1 MQEAQRLDAGQQ
13 VVTLLPTLPGQQP
26 SLHPSATSAVAAA
39 SSHSHVVDATG
50 HQHAAEPAAGEGP
63 LPKAISPTTDQ
74 CAPGA
79 DEPPAAVVGQPQHHT
94 AGPGQSEA
102 PATASTIVVG
112 TVPEHV
118 VTAVVPASQPS
129 TAGPGQS
136 EASASASAHAIDTA
150 AAQQSASL
158 ARFPSTTIETQQC
171 AELAKRCGDAA
182 GSAGEHIASQAAVTD
197 GVDTPADQQQSPETQ
212 PPEQTSQ
219 IAAHTVLA
227 EVDTNSQHHTAQLG
241 KRTALPP
248 SNEPRLKR
256 LKLHAAT
263 EDEQEQQ
270 GGSEGPSPAGQDAT
284 RPMSAGEREQGEQA
298 VGRHMGEQG
307 EAAPAAQAASALPWG
322 STPTGDSLPH
332 AVCMCCG
339 SVVRGYLA

>member
-13 VVTLLPTLPGQQP
+13 VVTLLPTLPAQQP

-50 HQHAAEPAAGEGP
+50 HRHTAAPAASEGP

-79 DEPPAAVVGQPQHHT
+79 DEPPAAVVGQPQHHI

-102 PATASTIVVG
+102 PVTASTIVVG

-136 EASASASAHAIDTA
+136 EASASASAHAADTA

-158 ARFPSTTIETQQC
+158 AR
-171 AELAKRCGDAA
+171 L
-182 GSAGEHIASQAAVTD
+182 
-197 GVDTPADQQQSPETQ
+197 
-212 PPEQTSQ
+212 
-219 IAAHTVLA
+219 
-227 EVDTNSQHHTAQLG
+227 
-241 KRTALPP
+241 
-248 SNEPRLKR
+248 
-256 LKLHAAT
+256 
-263 EDEQEQQ
+263 
-270 GGSEGPSPAGQDAT
+270 PSPASKPNSLQ
-284 RPMSAGEREQGEQA
+284 
-298 VGRHMGEQG
+298 
-307 EAAPAAQAASALPWG
+307 
-322 STPTGDSLPH
+322 SLPKD
-332 AVCMCCG
+332 AVMQRAQLM
-339 SVVRGYLA
+339 STLQAKQL